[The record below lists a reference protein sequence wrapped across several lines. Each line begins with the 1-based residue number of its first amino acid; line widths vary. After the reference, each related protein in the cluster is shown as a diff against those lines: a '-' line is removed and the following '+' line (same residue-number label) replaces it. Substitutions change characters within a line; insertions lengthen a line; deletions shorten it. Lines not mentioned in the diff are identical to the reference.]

1 MNRRDLTLGV
11 NQAIERRCSVRS
23 YAPGS
28 LDRDIVERLLAAAV
42 RAPTAMHAEP
52 WAFVVVQDVA
62 RLRQLSDTGRKLF
75 VEDIDRIY
83 PDRAGTMLGSFRQP
97 DFDIFYNAGTLIV
110 ICAARSNPFAAA
122 DCWLAAENLMLAATD
137 LGLGTCVIGAAVAG
151 LNLPETKAGL
161 GIPPDMDAVAPIVAG
176 IPAGRT
182 TPSSRKPPQVLA
194 WK

>member
-11 NQAIERRCSVRS
+11 TQAIERRCSVRS

-52 WAFVVVQDVA
+52 WAFVVVQDAA

-75 VEDIDRIY
+75 VDEIDRAY

-110 ICAARSNPFAAA
+110 ICAAHTSPFGSA

-151 LNLPETKAGL
+151 LNLPEMKAGL
-161 GIPPDMDAVAPIVAG
+161 GIPPDMDAVAPIVVG

-182 TPSSRKPPQVLA
+182 APSSRKPPHVLA
-194 WK
+194 WI

>member
-1 MNRRDLTLGV
+1 MNGRDLALSV
-11 NQAIERRCSVRS
+11 NQAIEHRCSVRN

-52 WAFVVVQDVA
+52 WAFVVVQDAA

-75 VEDIDRIY
+75 VEEIDRTDV
-83 PDRAGTMLGSFRQP
+83 DRAGTMLGAFRQP

-110 ICAARSNPFAAA
+110 ICAARTNAFAAA

-151 LNLPETKAGL
+151 LNLPEVSASL
-161 GIPPDMDAVAPIVAG
+161 GIPPDMDVVAPIVVG
-176 IPAGRT
+176 VPLVRT
-182 TPSSRKPPQVLA
+182 EPSSRKLPHILA
-194 WK
+194 WI